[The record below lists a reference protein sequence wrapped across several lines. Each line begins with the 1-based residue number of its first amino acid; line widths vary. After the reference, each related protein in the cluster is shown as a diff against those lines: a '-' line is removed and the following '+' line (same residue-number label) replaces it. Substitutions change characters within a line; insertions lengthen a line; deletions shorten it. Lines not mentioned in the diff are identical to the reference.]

1 MDSSGIVR
9 REILA
14 AVSGLR
20 FLGCDAVNIGSQEPT
35 FRTNLLYH
43 QGVIW
48 TWS

>member
-14 AVSGLR
+14 AVSGLW
-20 FLGCDAVNIGSQEPT
+20 FLGCGAVNIGRQGPT
-35 FRTNLLYH
+35 FQSNLLHH

-48 TWS
+48 T